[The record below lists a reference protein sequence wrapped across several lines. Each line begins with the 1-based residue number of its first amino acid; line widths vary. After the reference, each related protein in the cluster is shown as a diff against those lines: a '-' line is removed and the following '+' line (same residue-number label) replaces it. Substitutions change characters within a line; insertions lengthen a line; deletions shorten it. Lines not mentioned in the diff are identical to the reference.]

1 MTDDDLKGELSQAK
15 NIQAF
20 QIHKK
25 IKKNPQPRMENSH
38 FLQYSGN
45 ISTELCPSDQVH
57 LRHSTK
63 PIPSKSFTEL
73 MRNKR
78 NTNFKNH
85 LNDTLDIVERG
96 NKENYV
102 KSYIEQ

>member
-1 MTDDDLKGELSQAK
+1 MTDDDLKGELSPAK
-15 NIQAF
+15 NIN
-20 QIHKK
+20 INS
-25 IKKNPQPRMENSH
+25 NPQKNK
-38 FLQYSGN
+38 
-45 ISTELCPSDQVH
+45 ELCLSDQVH

-96 NKENYV
+96 DKENYV

>member
-1 MTDDDLKGELSQAK
+1 
-15 NIQAF
+15 
-20 QIHKK
+20 
-25 IKKNPQPRMENSH
+25 
-38 FLQYSGN
+38 
-45 ISTELCPSDQVH
+45 
-57 LRHSTK
+57 
-63 PIPSKSFTEL
+63 

-96 NKENYV
+96 DKENYV